1 MGMSSAA
8 EEDFVSEINVTPFV
22 DVMLVL
28 LIIFMVTVPM
38 MVEGLGVDLP
48 RVQSSELLPV
58 EDDHMILTIRDD
70 GGLFLDEYPVPSG
83 SLPATLEAQ
92 VVNMKK
98 QLFLRADRN
107 VPYGVVMDVM
117 GTIRAAGISNLGM
130 VTAPEGPGGREAG
143 NGTQNP
149 GNAGPQ

>member
-1 MGMSSAA
+1 MSISSFT
-8 EEDFVSEINVTPFV
+8 EDDFVSEINVTPFV

-48 RVQSSELLPV
+48 QVQASEPLPV
-58 EDDHMILTIRDD
+58 EDDHMILTIKHD
-70 GGLFLDEYPVPSG
+70 GSLFLDEYPVSPG
-83 SLPATLEAQ
+83 SLSATLVARI
-92 VVNMKK
+92 VHMNK

-130 VTAPEGPGGREAG
+130 VTVSQTPDGSGADNGMRNPESAE
-143 NGTQNP
+143 
-149 GNAGPQ
+149 PQ